1 MPAPTLQDLLA
12 KGKAAFVM
20 TEVQQNIIGPN
31 GPWVP
36 LVEAANKVN
45 LVANAALICKAA
57 RAAGAKVF
65 HCTADGLPGSFG
77 RSYNTKLTSQGSRK
91 SAERPAAD
99 AANNSPFPETWE
111 DGDILMPRYNG
122 LSCMHGTALDQ
133 VLRNEGITT
142 VVLSG
147 VSLSFGVLSTAIDT
161 VDRGYQLVIPVDAV
175 AGFPEEH
182 AQSILQHTL
191 SMLATLTT
199 TQDVVA
205 AWQNA
210 QA

>member
-1 MPAPTLQDLLA
+1 MAAPQLGDLLA

-36 LVEAANKVN
+36 LVEAADKVN
-45 LVANAALICKAA
+45 LVANAARICKAA
-57 RAAGAKVF
+57 RTAGARVF

-77 RSYNTKLTSQGSRK
+77 RSYNTRLSAQGSRK
-91 SAERPAAD
+91 SAERPAED
-99 AANNSPFPETWE
+99 AADNSPFPETWE
-111 DGDILMPRYNG
+111 EGDILMPRFNG

-182 AQSILQHTL
+182 AASILQHTL

-199 TQDVVA
+199 TDAIVE
-205 AWQNA
+205 AWQSA
-210 QA
+210 GA

>member
-1 MPAPTLQDLLA
+1 MAAPQLSDLLA

-31 GPWVP
+31 GPWP
-36 LVEAANKVN
+36 ALVEAADKVN

-57 RAAGAKVF
+57 RVAGARVF

-77 RSYNTKLTSQGSRK
+77 RSYNTRLANQGGRK
-91 SAERPAAD
+91 SADRPKVD
-99 AANNSPFPETWE
+99 AANNTPFPETWE
-111 DGDILMPRYNG
+111 DGDILMPRFNG

-175 AGFPEEH
+175 AGFPESH

-210 QA
+210 